1 MGVAG
6 GGRLLRVGC
15 LWGGCLWGGV
25 GVTRGRGA
33 AWDSFRVIVTHDA
46 GSCVR
51 VSFRVGVLRAR
62 PGSCAGLFPG
72 SCYARRGELRE
83 GLFQAWS
90 CYARGRGAA
99 RGGYVCP
106 DIVIGL
112 TIERVGLLGRN
123 AS

>member
-6 GGRLLRVGC
+6 GRGVFA
-15 LWGGCLWGGV
+15 GG
-25 GVTRGRGA
+25 
-33 AWDSFRVIVTHDA
+33 
-46 GSCVR
+46 
-51 VSFRVGVLRAR
+51 
-62 PGSCAGLFPG
+62 
-72 SCYARRGELRE
+72 
-83 GLFQAWS
+83 